1 MSIAAFRGMRP
12 ENEPLR
18 GLAEG
23 DALAVGAAV
32 REGVHECRLALAGWL
47 DSSDSRPIEEAV
59 SQVASRILRPVA
71 ASDARP
77 PGPAAVLLVRLLV
90 VALLEEMGRPHIVT
104 LN

>member
-1 MSIAAFRGMRP
+1 MRP

-18 GLAEG
+18 GIAEE

-32 REGVHECRLALAGWL
+32 RGGIQECRLALAGWL
-47 DSSDSRPIEEAV
+47 DNSDARAIEEAV
-59 SQVASRILRPVA
+59 GRVAARVLRPVA

-77 PGPAAVLLVRLLV
+77 PAPAAVLLVRLLL
-90 VALLEEMGRPHIVT
+90 VALLEEMGRPHVIT